1 MLSHEEIC
9 KAVSQ
14 VAAQFPIKQA
24 SYFGS
29 YAIGKQT
36 ESSDLDLLLE
46 FQKPAVSLLMLSA
59 IKNDLEDLLKIP
71 VDVVHAPIPQD
82 SLIQIGEVVRVYG

>member
-1 MLSHEEIC
+1 MLSHDEIR
-9 KAVSQ
+9 KAVSHI
-14 VAAQFPIKQA
+14 ATRFPIKQA

-29 YAIGKQT
+29 YASGKQT

-46 FQKPAVSLLMLSA
+46 FQKPAVSLLTLSA

-71 VDVVHAPIPQD
+71 VDVIHAPVAQD
-82 SLIQIGEVVRVYG
+82 ALIQIGETVRVYG